1 MENPKNLYQETHPQD
16 MDVSGGILLPYE
28 KIQKKHEE
36 TTINRLFLLWAMKNT
51 PYPIPWTTG

>member
-28 KIQKKHEE
+28 KNPEE
-36 TTINRLFLLWAMKNT
+36 T
-51 PYPIPWTTG
+51 